1 MARQSKDVEILVHV
15 AAPSRTADDVTYRR
29 LAQAYLSFTADR
41 RTRVASIA
49 ATDEPERS
57 SPAAAEEPPP
67 SFQPPRLPSSS
78 QGYATAAPDVAFGP
92 DSQDLSFQ
100 SAWDNR
106 SSPCLPP
113 ASHDSPRSSLSTS
126 QMNRDAIP
134 ALSSFCVPP
143 SQISDSYPLPDP
155 SILQD
160 TPTRIL
166 QRFLNRPRAS
176 TDTSTSP
183 SPSKRRQWRRDGT
196 ADNDETIDVPS
207 SFPAPTQ
214 DEVDSNTSVVSLGEH
229 KVIPVTPLVPHLPPG
244 GRKRKTDVRE
254 EEQSVIDVT
263 HISSSVLSNPPTS
276 SPHRAGS
283 EPLPSKKAQTAFG
296 GIDALSLLRSSS
308 DTGRLRSS
316 NLTAVDEVANRLEIR
331 PPSPPI
337 GVDHVKPQDL
347 VTDRLAKLALDL
359 SSRYHP
365 VELRPVEPLERGYWL
380 IDCSRWSSEKRLE
393 AWVFL
398 TNYLHKGLAGWGVWC
413 RRDAAHGWIRLY
425 CWGCVVKHTY
435 LLLYLAS
442 ARQIKTT
449 RAKWIGSDGEMAL
462 EVPARDR
469 RS

>member
-57 SPAAAEEPPP
+57 SPAAAEEPRPP
-67 SFQPPRLPSSS
+67 FNRQDCRRRLKGSKLPERVGQSLVAMPPTCEPRFTSFV
-78 QGYATAAPDVAFGP
+78 TVDVTDESRRDTGAVV
-92 DSQDLSFQ
+92 LL
-100 SAWDNR
+100 R
-106 SSPCLPP
+106 P
-113 ASHDSPRSSLSTS
+113 AE
-126 QMNRDAIP
+126 
-134 ALSSFCVPP
+134 
-143 SQISDSYPLPDP
+143 SD
-155 SILQD
+155 Q
-160 TPTRIL
+160 
-166 QRFLNRPRAS
+166 
-176 TDTSTSP
+176 
-183 SPSKRRQWRRDGT
+183 RQWRRDGT

-244 GRKRKTDVRE
+244 AGNERP
-254 EEQSVIDVT
+254 I
-263 HISSSVLSNPPTS
+263 SVLSNPPTS

-296 GIDALSLLRSSS
+296 GIDALSLAQLQRY
-308 DTGRLRSS
+308 G
-316 NLTAVDEVANRLEIR
+316 
-331 PPSPPI
+331 
-337 GVDHVKPQDL
+337 
-347 VTDRLAKLALDL
+347 LAKLALDL